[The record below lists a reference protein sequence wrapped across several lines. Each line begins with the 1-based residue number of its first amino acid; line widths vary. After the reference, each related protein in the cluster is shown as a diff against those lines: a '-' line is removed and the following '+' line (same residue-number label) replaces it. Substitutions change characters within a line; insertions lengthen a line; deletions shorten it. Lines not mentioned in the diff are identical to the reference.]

1 MHLIC
6 LIDIISR
13 LIQEYILREETGTL
27 APEAFDMNKVSLVI
41 VIIILKDI
49 IFLLKDIYLIQTVQL
64 FVPYK
69 SEKMVILTLI
79 L

>member
-49 IFLLKDIYLIQTVQL
+49 IFLLKDIYLIQTVPT
-64 FVPYK
+64 FCT
-69 SEKMVILTLI
+69 I
-79 L
+79 